1 MTDCTASTGK
11 LEGATEDDE
20 EVAREWEGG
29 CGKWD
34 DVGFEETDEGA
45 ETTGAPFFDFS
56 MAARTSS
63 TNRRN
68 T

>member
-1 MTDCTASTGK
+1 MMDCTASTGK
-11 LEGATEDDE
+11 LEGATEDEE

-29 CGKWD
+29 DGKCA